1 MEVDELV
8 ECGESDE
15 AALVDRRQTAQL
27 VVTILAE
34 SAVQSYTSK
43 SRVCF
48 GYVVRASVQ
57 RLYRCVYIIVWSK
70 RYLTRTLCRG
80 PSI

>member
-27 VVTILAE
+27 VVTRLAE

-43 SRVCF
+43 SRAVGCF
-48 GYVVRASVQ
+48 GYVVRAPIQ
-57 RLYRCVYIIVWSK
+57 LLYR
-70 RYLTRTLCRG
+70 
-80 PSI
+80 